1 MLPGLKLVSHWTEP
15 ESLETVS
22 EWDNVILSW
31 APERLVYHNIQY
43 TYSTYCSTC
52 IPWMISIALHMS
64 HVHTPERP
72 VYHNIHCS
80 TYCTCW
86 MYTMDDIHSS
96 AHIHT
101 PDMLVYHNMQYTY
114 ITYCSTCIPW
124 MISIAMHMSHKHTY
138 TRDCTWHMYIYKKRL
153 NA

>member
-72 VYHNIHCS
+72 VYHNIQYMCS
-80 TYCTCW
+80 TYCST
-86 MYTMDDIHSS
+86 
-96 AHIHT
+96 AH
-101 PDMLVYHNMQYTY
+101 V
-114 ITYCSTCIPW
+114 TCIPW
-124 MISIAMHMSHKHTY
+124 TIPITLHMLHVHTPY
-138 TRDCTWHMYIYKKRL
+138 TREAGIP
-153 NA
+153 